1 MPGIGTIVNVAAV
14 ICGSLIGILLKK
26 GLSERIQESILKSLG
41 IASMFIGIG
50 CTMAEMLSLNEN
62 GKLET
67 NGIMLMIIS
76 LAIGTFVGELLRVE
90 ERLEGVVRHLI
101 NKNPNA
107 KIVVSGEEDSEEI
120 EEIVENLAKEY
131 AYVYIGKAEY

>member
-1 MPGIGTIVNVAAV
+1 MEVLIVAVLSLFAVFGLVSFVEAV
-14 ICGSLIGILLKK
+14 IDGFFEKNHMGDKIIIYVK
-26 GLSERIQESILKSLG
+26 
-41 IASMFIGIG
+41 
-50 CTMAEMLSLNEN
+50 
-62 GKLET
+62 T
-67 NGIMLMIIS
+67 N
-76 LAIGTFVGELLRVE
+76 E